1 MKRAAIVERA
11 IDPGALIA
19 EVQSPEFGA
28 ISLFVGTVRDVN
40 DGRTV
45 TALDYSAYVAMAES
59 ELAAILD
66 EAEVNFGIGAVAIEH
81 RIGALELGD
90 VSVAV
95 AAAHAHRRPAI
106 ECTRFVIEEI
116 KSRVPIWKLEHY
128 TDGARE
134 WVDPIRVSGEATA

>member
-1 MKRAAIVERA
+1 MKRAAVVTRP

-40 DGRTV
+40 DGRSV
-45 TALDYSAYVAMAES
+45 TGLDYSGYVAMAET

-66 EAEVNFGIGAVAIEH
+66 EAAVNFGIGAIAIEH
-81 RIGALELGD
+81 RIGALTLGD
-90 VSVAV
+90 VSVAI
-95 AAAHAHRRPAI
+95 ASAHAHRRPAI

-128 TDGARE
+128 VDGARE
-134 WVDPIRVSGEATA
+134 WVDPTRAVGDAAV